1 LERADIRFR
10 FDNLEFER
18 RLSVTA
24 APIAIP
30 LQSSTEGGGAS
41 IARFR
46 MYTNYE
52 HFIRRSE
59 VRIFDQDQSL
69 QATPLDVVEVGPSG
83 LAEWHPGPELLRGPA
98 RTLKYVLRA
107 YDGDGR
113 FDETAPQSLWLTHG
127 KAANPRQ
134 VAGFADADRRDV
146 APEPEEGEDRLL
158 AAYGESGLAV
168 ENIPL
173 GSVGAVEVHGS
184 GIPSRHRVW
193 LAGNPVP
200 MDEQGSFV
208 AEAILPSG
216 MHTVEVA
223 VLDDAGNGEL
233 FLRDLELERNDWFY
247 VGIADLTLSWNMT
260 DEVAESLTGGDAPYD
275 FDSLADG
282 RLAFYVSGKFGED
295 WRLSASADTRE
306 GPVEDL
312 FSNFLDKSPDSLFR
326 RLDPDYHYPTFGDD
340 GTVEENAPTSG
351 KFYLKLNKGESH
363 FLWGNFNIGFLE
375 NELAHVDR
383 GLYGANLHHQSP
395 ATTRFGEHRLVL
407 DGFAAQ
413 PGTVVSREEFRGTGG
428 SLYFLR
434 RRDLLI
440 GSEQVRLEVRDKVS
454 GLVTS
459 VVHLRPALDYDID
472 YLQGR
477 ILLSEPTGS
486 TVEDRLLVRSDGLSG
501 NETWLVVQYEYT
513 PGFDELD
520 GVATGGQGHYWINDY
535 VRLGLTANYNDEG
548 DTDSSLYGADVT
560 VRKSAETWFK
570 LQTGGSKGLVS
581 SSLRSDDGGFTFLD
595 TGNVG
600 LHEAE
605 AWGYRADLSLGVGD
619 FLEGR
624 RGRLSFYAQSLEEGY
639 SAPGLN
645 TLADTLQFGS
655 AVQIPVTD
663 RIALASKTDRRVQ
676 EEGLETTSQ
685 EVDIVYQLT
694 DRWKLGAGGRYE
706 LREDQSPMVPLTQEQ
721 GERADA
727 VVQLGYD
734 SKGRW
739 RTHGFG
745 QATLFKSE
753 DREDNHR
760 VGVGGAYRISDRLMF
775 DGEVS
780 VGSLGPAAKL
790 GTSYQQSEGTRLYLS
805 YALGDELA
813 DSGLHARRGN
823 LIYGAKLRL
832 SDSSSVY
839 VENRYQHGDSA
850 NGLTRAFG
858 MSLVPTDRWNLGAN
872 WETGTLIDRQTHAE
886 IRRNAGGIHGGYAFD
901 AVRTS
906 SAIEY
911 RFDETEQLDGTWTDR
926 TTWLFRNTLNLQW
939 TPDWRLIGK
948 FNHAFSESSLGE
960 FYDGGYTEGVF
971 AFAFRP
977 VEHDRVNALAK
988 YTYFYNVPNTEQIS
1002 VRNDALEFIQ
1012 KSHVLSLDLT
1022 YDVTS
1027 YLSVGG
1033 KYAYRLG
1040 QVSLD
1045 RENPVFFDNNA
1056 HLFILRT
1063 DLRFFKYWEA
1073 TLEGRMLSLTDLGER
1088 RGGALLGIY
1097 RYLGEHFKIGVGYNF
1112 TDFSDDPTDL
1122 SYDHQGVFLSVT
1134 GTL

>member
-1 LERADIRFR
+1 M
-10 FDNLEFER
+10 
-18 RLSVTA
+18 V
-24 APIAIP
+24 
-30 LQSSTEGGGAS
+30 
-41 IARFR
+41 
-46 MYTNYE
+46 
-52 HFIRRSE
+52 
-59 VRIFDQDQSL
+59 
-69 QATPLDVVEVGPSG
+69 
-83 LAEWHPGPELLRGPA
+83 
-98 RTLKYVLRA
+98 
-107 YDGDGR
+107 
-113 FDETAPQSLWLTHG
+113 
-127 KAANPRQ
+127 
-134 VAGFADADRRDV
+134 
-146 APEPEEGEDRLL
+146 
-158 AAYGESGLAV
+158 
-168 ENIPL
+168 
-173 GSVGAVEVHGS
+173 
-184 GIPSRHRVW
+184 
-193 LAGNPVP
+193 
-200 MDEQGSFV
+200 
-208 AEAILPSG
+208 
-216 MHTVEVA
+216 
-223 VLDDAGNGEL
+223 
-233 FLRDLELERNDWFY
+233 
-247 VGIADLTLSWNMT
+247 
-260 DEVAESLTGGDAPYD
+260 
-275 FDSLADG
+275 
-282 RLAFYVSGKFGED
+282 
-295 WRLSASADTRE
+295 
-306 GPVEDL
+306 
-312 FSNFLDKSPDSLFR
+312 
-326 RLDPDYHYPTFGDD
+326 
-340 GTVEENAPTSG
+340 
-351 KFYLKLNKGESH
+351 
-363 FLWGNFNIGFLE
+363 
-375 NELAHVDR
+375 
-383 GLYGANLHHQSP
+383 
-395 ATTRFGEHRLVL
+395 
-407 DGFAAQ
+407 
-413 PGTVVSREEFRGTGG
+413 
-428 SLYFLR
+428 
-434 RRDLLI
+434 
-440 GSEQVRLEVRDKVS
+440 
-454 GLVTS
+454 
-459 VVHLRPALDYDID
+459 
-472 YLQGR
+472 
-477 ILLSEPTGS
+477 
-486 TVEDRLLVRSDGLSG
+486 
-501 NETWLVVQYEYT
+501 
-513 PGFDELD
+513 
-520 GVATGGQGHYWINDY
+520 
-535 VRLGLTANYNDEG
+535 
-548 DTDSSLYGADVT
+548 
-560 VRKSAETWFK
+560 
-570 LQTGGSKGLVS
+570 
-581 SSLRSDDGGFTFLD
+581 
-595 TGNVG
+595 
-600 LHEAE
+600 
-605 AWGYRADLSLGVGD
+605 
-619 FLEGR
+619 
-624 RGRLSFYAQSLEEGY
+624 
-639 SAPGLN
+639 
-645 TLADTLQFGS
+645 
-655 AVQIPVTD
+655 
-663 RIALASKTDRRVQ
+663 LASKTDRRVQ

-685 EVDIVYQLT
+685 EVDIVYQLKE
-694 DRWKLGAGGRYE
+694 RWKLGAGGRYE
-706 LREDQSPMVPLTQEQ
+706 LREDQSPMVPVTQEQ

-1002 VRNDALEFIQ
+1002 LRNDALEFIQ
-1012 KSHVLSLDLT
+1012 RSHVLSLDLT

-1088 RGGALLGIY
+1088 RSGALLGIY

-1122 SYDHQGVFLSVT
+1122 SYDHQGVFLSLT